1 MKEQNKNTVKGH
13 GFFRKSSA
21 YGLVSGLALGAAL
34 VMGAGAVS
42 ADEVSTG
49 DGSAPSAQVA
59 GENQDQSV
67 VVDKGLTEAVEK
79 AKEAGL
85 TVEKEPTKDL
95 GKATTDE
102 QAKELEKTAEKEVAA
117 QKAEI
122 EKKTAAY
129 KAALKDSEDKKK
141 ELIDNLSMNPG
152 LYNQAGDQL
161 RALADKDFDAG
172 KASFGEFK
180 STNGTVR
187 YLDAKDRVDPS
198 QIDPGVELLNS
209 SIRSTPKE
217 ISTYFADANI
227 LGSNSFVSDK
237 KNAKVVP
244 ILVEN
249 GETITYKVNY
259 TPDSHLGHLGV
270 AYVEKSYTLK
280 GSPVGS
286 GKIALLADR
295 YGTIVSNYLYGGLGK
310 ANEVT
315 KAGQWGFETSW
326 TYYDKAGKRIDSK
339 ELAAAFVNKYW
350 YPNVG
355 LKASDIKLEPTTE
368 IKPHIRLHGDG
379 SATKTI
385 SDTFVNGGES
395 FFKETRVYEQLAYG
409 AKDIDP
415 IVHRM
420 GMSGREVEP
429 VVKTIISTPEK
440 PSFKYHLVSYKK
452 VAKKPDAPQTP
463 VEKFGSVTVEHV
475 TDKGEVLKATEDVVK
490 KGKVGSDYTTE
501 AGKFDKVET
510 VKENGKVIERTT
522 TYKLVAVPSN
532 AKGKVV
538 EGNTHVKY
546 VYTKTITD
554 KDVTPK
560 PVEKFGSVTVEHVT
574 DKGEVLKATQDV
586 VKKGKVGSDY
596 TTEAGKFDKVET
608 VKENGKVIERTTTYK
623 LVAVPSNAKGKVV
636 EGNTHVK
643 YVYTKTV
650 TDKDVTPKPVEPP
663 KPTEPAKPAEPVKP
677 VESPK
682 PAETVK
688 PTEPAKQEPSG
699 QLKELPNTGTAASM
713 LPTWGMILGLMSLA
727 GAGLRKHKK

>member
-21 YGLVSGLALGAAL
+21 YGLVSGLVLGAVL
-34 VMGAGAVS
+34 FMGAGAAS

-49 DGSAPSAQVA
+49 DGAAPSAQVA

-102 QAKELEKTAEKEVAA
+102 QANELEKTAEKEVAA

-122 EKKTAAY
+122 EKKTADY

-180 STNGTVR
+180 SSNGTVR
-187 YLDAKDRVDPS
+187 YLDAKDRVNPS
-198 QIDPGVELLNS
+198 KIDPGVELLNS
-209 SIRSTPKE
+209 NVRSTPKE
-217 ISTYFADANI
+217 ITTHYDGRNV
-227 LGSNSFVSDK
+227 LGSKSFVSDK
-237 KNAKVVP
+237 QNVKVVP
-244 ILVEN
+244 VLVSD

-259 TPDSHLGHLGV
+259 TSDSLLGQLGV

-280 GSPVGS
+280 GSPVKS
-286 GKIALLADR
+286 GKVALLADR

-310 ANEVT
+310 AKEVINV
-315 KAGQWGFETSW
+315 GQWGYEASW

-350 YPNVG
+350 YPNDG

-368 IKPHIRLHGDG
+368 IKPHTTLNGDDSG
-379 SATKTI
+379 TKDI
-385 SDTFVNGGES
+385 SDSFVNGGDA
-395 FFKETRVYEQLAYG
+395 FWKNNRVYENLGYEE
-409 AKDIDP
+409 KNIDP
-415 IVHRM
+415 ILHRM
-420 GMSGREVEP
+420 SMSGHEVEP
-429 VVKTIISTPEK
+429 VVKTIISTPER

-546 VYTKTITD
+546 VYTKTVTD

-560 PVEKFGSVTVEHVT
+560 PVEKGGTVAEANHN
-574 DKGEVLKATQDV
+574 EKA
-586 VKKGKVGSDY
+586 
-596 TTEAGKFDKVET
+596 
-608 VKENGKVIERTTTYK
+608 
-623 LVAVPSNAKGKVV
+623 
-636 EGNTHVK
+636 
-643 YVYTKTV
+643 
-650 TDKDVTPKPVEPP
+650 
-663 KPTEPAKPAEPVKP
+663 
-677 VESPK
+677 
-682 PAETVK
+682 
-688 PTEPAKQEPSG
+688 
-699 QLKELPNTGTAASM
+699 
-713 LPTWGMILGLMSLA
+713 
-727 GAGLRKHKK
+727 

>member
-21 YGLVSGLALGAAL
+21 YGLVSGLVLGAVL
-34 VMGAGAVS
+34 FMGAGAAS
-42 ADEVSTG
+42 GA
-49 DGSAPSAQVA
+49 APSAQVA

-102 QAKELEKTAEKEVAA
+102 QANELEKTAEKEVAA

-122 EKKTAAY
+122 EKKTADY

-180 STNGTVR
+180 SSNGTVR
-187 YLDAKDRVDPS
+187 YLDAKDRVNPS
-198 QIDPGVELLNS
+198 KIDPGVELLNS
-209 SIRSTPKE
+209 NVRSTPKE
-217 ISTYFADANI
+217 ITTHYDGRNV
-227 LGSNSFVSDK
+227 LGSKSFVSDK
-237 KNAKVVP
+237 QNVKVVP
-244 ILVEN
+244 VLVSD

-259 TPDSHLGHLGV
+259 TSDSLLGQLGV

-280 GSPVGS
+280 GSPVKS
-286 GKIALLADR
+286 GKVALLADR

-310 ANEVT
+310 AKEVINV
-315 KAGQWGFETSW
+315 GQWGYEASW

-350 YPNVG
+350 YPNDG

-368 IKPHIRLHGDG
+368 IKPHTTLNGDDSG
-379 SATKTI
+379 TKDI
-385 SDTFVNGGES
+385 SDSFVNGGDA
-395 FFKETRVYEQLAYG
+395 FWKNNRVYENLGYEE
-409 AKDIDP
+409 KNIDP
-415 IVHRM
+415 ILHRM
-420 GMSGREVEP
+420 SMSGHEVEP
-429 VVKTIISTPEK
+429 VVKTIISTPER

-546 VYTKTITD
+546 VYTKTVTD

-574 DKGEVLKATQDV
+574 DKGEVLKATEDV

-682 PAETVK
+682 PAEPVK

-699 QLKELPNTGTAASM
+699 QLKELPNTGTAASV
-713 LPTWGMILGLMSLA
+713 LPFIGIVSGFLGLT
-727 GAGLRKHKK
+727 GLKRKKDE